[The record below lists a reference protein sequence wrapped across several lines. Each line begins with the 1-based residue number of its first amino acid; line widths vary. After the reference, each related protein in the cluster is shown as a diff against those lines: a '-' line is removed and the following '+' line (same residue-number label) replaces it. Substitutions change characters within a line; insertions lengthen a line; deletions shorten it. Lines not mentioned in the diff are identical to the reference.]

1 MDAFRTSSE
10 EYTTEYIENLPEGKR
25 AELIDG
31 IVYDMSAPGTLHQ
44 RIVMRISQKLA
55 NYIDENGGKCEVF
68 PAPFA
73 VYLAENNK
81 NYLEPDITVI
91 CDPDKIDEKGCHGAP
106 DMIIEVTSDSTYK
119 RDMGIKLFKYR
130 DAGVREYWVI
140 NPKLRVT
147 TVNIFDEK
155 LGEDNIAQYS
165 FDEEVSP
172 AIYPGLKI
180 RLSDHV

>member
-1 MDAFRTSSE
+1 MDAAKKIE
-10 EYTTEYIENLPEGKR
+10 EYTTDYIESLPEGER

-31 IVYDMSAPGTLHQ
+31 VIYDMATPETIHQ
-44 RIVMRISQKLA
+44 RIIMNLCGEFRNHFISK
-55 NYIDENGGKCEVF
+55 GGDCEVF

-73 VYLAENNK
+73 VYLTDNKK

-91 CDPDKIDEKGCHGAP
+91 CDPKKIDEKGCHGAP
-106 DMIIEVTSDSTYK
+106 DLVIEVASPSTYK

-140 NPKLRVT
+140 NPKLRVIS
-147 TVNIFDEK
+147 VNIFDEE

-165 FDEEVSP
+165 FDDEISF
-172 AIYPGLKI
+172 ALYPDLSI
-180 RLSDHV
+180 RLGDYV